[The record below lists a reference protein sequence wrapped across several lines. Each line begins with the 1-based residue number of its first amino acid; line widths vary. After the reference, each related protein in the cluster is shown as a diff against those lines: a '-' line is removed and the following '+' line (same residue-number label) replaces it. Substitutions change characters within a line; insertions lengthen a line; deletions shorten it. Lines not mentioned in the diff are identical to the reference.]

1 MTTAAIRR
9 HEVGEEQIGRRHG
22 AQIPKRGSTDREET
36 VASVCPS
43 AGTTGTAAAAAPA
56 AAAVIFSLRR
66 RAGPEDQHDH
76 WTSTAAAARPV
87 PLVALGAGDL
97 LRPVVVQLAVAATSL
112 RVELLAG
119 HHYNYLQQ
127 QLQAPD
133 FKSGDHARQGTNAAR
148 PECIRWQK
156 QDIYGQAASNLVAGS
171 NLEGTVQS
179 ILEMGGGAWDRD
191 TVMRALRAA
200 YNNPERAVEYL
211 YTGLPEQAEASAV
224 VQALSVPAAVHAFP
238 TSG

>member
-112 RVELLAG
+112 RITTCNNNCKHLILSQVTITEA
-119 HHYNYLQQ
+119 
-127 QLQAPD
+127 
-133 FKSGDHARQGTNAAR
+133 
-148 PECIRWQK
+148 
-156 QDIYGQAASNLVAGS
+156 DIYGQAASNLVAGS

>member
-1 MTTAAIRR
+1 VVPQVEAEVAMTTAAIRR

-22 AQIPKRGSTDREET
+22 AQIPKRGPTDRGET

-119 HHYNYLQQ
+119 HH
-127 QLQAPD
+127 
-133 FKSGDHARQGTNAAR
+133 
-148 PECIRWQK
+148 C
-156 QDIYGQAASNLVAGS
+156 
-171 NLEGTVQS
+171 QS
-179 ILEMGGGAWDRD
+179 HLAIFR
-191 TVMRALRAA
+191 
-200 YNNPERAVEYL
+200 
-211 YTGLPEQAEASAV
+211 
-224 VQALSVPAAVHAFP
+224 
-238 TSG
+238 